1 MKSEEE
7 REKEARRR
15 MEIIAPLLDRRL
27 TDAERVEKKQKQA
40 DEYHISERTVRRY
53 YDMYIKGGYKA
64 LFPAVQIRLS
74 SRVISN
80 EVLNEAVKLRKEVN
94 CRSVATII
102 RVLESEEIVE
112 KGEIKRST
120 LQKNLQDAGWGKK
133 QIADRT
139 LPGDTAVLRFQKSHR
154 MQVLQADIKY
164 GPVLDINGKK
174 VKTYLVAWIDD
185 ATRYILGGALFSSQT
200 SFDVHNSFRRVIETY
215 GKPVLVY
222 CDNGVQYVA
231 KILKD
236 TCLRLGIVLRH
247 TRVFSPASKGKIER
261 FNGEVS
267 KFNAECKVKKIKSM
281 EELNAYYKVWE
292 VIMHQECN
300 HTALADGER
309 TPQEA
314 FDMDAVNTPL
324 VFVPKEE
331 LDEAFLVRG
340 NRKVHKDGSFSL
352 YGKKYE
358 VDDFNLRGRRVD
370 AYYSPS
376 TGEIMKVKCK
386 GFPDSKAHPFVIGE
400 NVDYRLRNKMREES
414 EEKDED
420 GIPDDSGSRVLDM
433 CRREFEKKN
442 PDTALFDYEKNEKGV
457 EEEVKTYVPSIDF
470 GRLNRKEENNQ

>member
-7 REKEARRR
+7 REKEARRK

-40 DEYHISERTVRRY
+40 DEYHISERTVSRY
-53 YDMYIKGGYKA
+53 YNMYNDGGYKA

-74 SRVISN
+74 RRVISD
-80 EVLNEAVKLRKEVN
+80 EVLKDAVTLRREVN
-94 CRSVATII
+94 CRSVQTII
-102 RVLESEEIVE
+102 KVLESEEKVM

-120 LQKNLQDAGWGKK
+120 LQKNLQDVGWGKK

-139 LPGDTAVLRFQKSHR
+139 LPGDSAVLRFQKSHR
-154 MQVLQADIKY
+154 MQVIQADIKY
-164 GPVLDINGKK
+164 GPVLEINGRK
-174 VKTYLVAWIDD
+174 VQTYLLVWIDD
-185 ATRYILGGALFSSQT
+185 ATRYILGGALFTSQT
-200 SFDVHNSFRRVIETY
+200 AFDVHNSFRKVIETY

-236 TCLRLGIVLRH
+236 TCLRLGIVLKH
-247 TRVFSPASKGKIER
+247 TRVYAAASKGKVER

-267 KFNAECKVKKIKSM
+267 KFNAECKVKKIKSL

-292 VIMHQECN
+292 VTTHQECN
-300 HTALADGER
+300 HTALAGGKR

-352 YGKKYE
+352 YGKMYE
-358 VDDFNLRGRRVD
+358 VDDFNLRGKRID
-370 AYYSPS
+370 AYYNPS
-376 TGEIMKVKCK
+376 TGEIEKVKCK
-386 GFPDSKAHPFVIGE
+386 DFPDSKAHPLVIGE
-400 NVDYRLRNKMREES
+400 NVDYRLRNKLREAS
-414 EEKDED
+414 EEKYEDE
-420 GIPDDSGSRVLDM
+420 IPADSGSRVLDT
-433 CRREFEKKN
+433 CRREFEKKY
-442 PDTALFDYEKNEKGV
+442 PDTTLFDYEKEEKRN

-470 GRLNRKEENNQ
+470 GRLNGKEENNE

>member
-27 TDAERVEKKQKQA
+27 TDAERVERKQEQA

-53 YDMYIKGGYKA
+53 YGMYIKGGYKA
-64 LFPAVQIRLS
+64 LFPAVQIRMS
-74 SRVISN
+74 SRVIPD
-80 EVLNEAVKLRKEVN
+80 EVLKEAVTLRKEVN
-94 CRSVATII
+94 CRSVNTII
-102 RVLESEEIVE
+102 KVLESEDKVGI
-112 KGEIKRST
+112 GEIKRST
-120 LQKNLQDAGWGKK
+120 LQKNLQDVGWGKK

-164 GPVLDINGKK
+164 GPVLEINGRK
-174 VKTYLVAWIDD
+174 VKTYLLAWIDD

-222 CDNGVQYVA
+222 CDNGVQYIA

-236 TCLRLGIVLRH
+236 TCLRLGIVLKH
-247 TRVFSPASKGKIER
+247 TRVYAAASKGKIER

-292 VIMHQECN
+292 VITHQECN
-300 HTALADGER
+300 HTALAEGQR

-331 LDEAFLVRG
+331 LDEAFLVRR

-352 YGKKYE
+352 FGKMYE
-358 VDDFNLRGRRVD
+358 VDDFNLRGKKIDV
-370 AYYSPS
+370 YYSPS
-376 TGEIMKVKCK
+376 TGEIVKVKSRD
-386 GFPDSKAHPFVIGE
+386 FPESKAHPFVIGDD
-400 NVDYRLRNKMREES
+400 VDYRLRNKMREDS
-414 EEKDED
+414 EEKEKDE
-420 GIPDDSGSRVLDM
+420 IPADSGSRVLDM
-433 CRREFEKKN
+433 CRREYEKKY
-442 PDTALFDYEKNEKGV
+442 PDTPLFDYEKEEKSD

-470 GRLNRKEENNQ
+470 GRLNRKEEKDV